1 MRLKKNLTI
10 DIFALVVAVLAY
22 VFSYS
27 QIDMGMYI
35 EGDRNISPAT
45 FPRFSA
51 VLLGIFGIC
60 NIVKSLVFKQEVYA
74 DINLKG
80 EAKVFLCFLALM
92 VYLAIFNVVGFI
104 FSTILMA
111 CFILFLEGC
120 KKWQYYVIVAIITV
134 VVFLFFRYGMKVT
147 KLPWGIPLKY
157 IFGGR

>member
-10 DIFALVVAVLAY
+10 GIFALVVAVLAY

-60 NIVKSLVFKQEVYA
+60 KIVKSLVFKQEVYA

-80 EAKVFLCFLALM
+80 
-92 VYLAIFNVVGFI
+92 
-104 FSTILMA
+104 
-111 CFILFLEGC
+111 
-120 KKWQYYVIVAIITV
+120 
-134 VVFLFFRYGMKVT
+134 
-147 KLPWGIPLKY
+147 
-157 IFGGR
+157 